1 MTKASPA
8 TSATDPGSQTDAART
23 TGATETPKGSPSARP
38 RVSTRRVVVVGIL
51 VSLFLAGVVSFYA
64 STHPDGLA
72 FVAGEKGFLH
82 SAGAH
87 ASDGSP
93 FAGYS
98 TRGVENARLSRGLAG
113 VVGAT
118 LVFVLAGGLFLV
130 VRRRDQR
137 DTAGDTAGGA
147 AGGAAGDSPSDGDG

>member
-1 MTKASPA
+1 MTKASPSTDA
-8 TSATDPGSQTDAART
+8 TSGTDAAR
-23 TGATETPKGSPSARP
+23 ATDAAPAPETPDGSSSARP
-38 RVSTRRVVVVGIL
+38 RVSTRRLVVIGIL

-130 VRRRDQR
+130 VRRRDQSG
-137 DTAGDTAGGA
+137 TAGDIA
-147 AGGAAGDSPSDGDG
+147 DDIPRDGDD

>member
-1 MTKASPA
+1 MTRATAS
-8 TSATDPGSQTDAART
+8 T
-23 TGATETPKGSPSARP
+23 TTTEATEATEGAPLTRP
-38 RVSTRRVVVVGIL
+38 RVSTRRLVVVGIL

-64 STHPDGLA
+64 SSHPDGLQ

-87 ASDGSP
+87 ASDDSP
-93 FAGYS
+93 FAGYA

-118 LVFVLAGGLFLV
+118 LVLVLAGGLFLV
-130 VRRRDQR
+130 LRRRDQ
-137 DTAGDTAGGA
+137 AGTAGGTSS
-147 AGGAAGDSPSDGDG
+147 DTTRDGDG

>member
-1 MTKASPA
+1 MTKASPT
-8 TSATDPGSQTDAART
+8 TSATDAGSTTDAART
-23 TGATETPKGSPSARP
+23 TGATESPKASPPARP
-38 RVSTRRVVVVGIL
+38 RVSTRRLVVVGIL

-82 SAGAH
+82 SAGAD

-118 LVFVLAGGLFLV
+118 LVLLLSGGLFLV
-130 VRRRDQR
+130 VRRRDQSGTAADR
-137 DTAGDTAGGA
+137 VGDTAGDT
-147 AGGAAGDSPSDGDG
+147 PSDGDG

>member
-1 MTKASPA
+1 MTKASP
-8 TSATDPGSQTDAART
+8 SAEA
-23 TGATETPKGSPSARP
+23 TGATAATTAIGQASPARP
-38 RVSTRRVVVVGIL
+38 RVSTRRLVVVGVL

-64 STHPDGLA
+64 SSHPDGLQ

-87 ASDGSP
+87 PSDDSP

-98 TRGVENARLSRGLAG
+98 TRGVHDARLSGGIAG

-118 LVFVLAGGLFLV
+118 LVFVLAGGLFLA
-130 VRRRDQR
+130 VRRRDR
-137 DTAGDTAGGA
+137 SDASGHTSSDT
-147 AGGAAGDSPSDGDG
+147 SSDGDG

>member
-1 MTKASPA
+1 MTKAGPP
-8 TSATDPGSQTDAART
+8 TSATDAARA
-23 TGATETPKGSPSARP
+23 TGADEHHDALPSSRR
-38 RVSTRRVVVVGIL
+38 RVSTRRLVVVGIL
-51 VSLFLAGVVSFYA
+51 VSLLLAGVVSFYA

-87 ASDGSP
+87 ASDASP

-118 LVFVLAGGLFLV
+118 LVFVLAGGLFLL
-130 VRRRDQR
+130 VRRRDQS
-137 DTAGDTAGGA
+137 DALGDSAHD
-147 AGGAAGDSPSDGDG
+147 AAGDLPRDGDG